1 MKVYEYSGL
10 SGTRVSDLCRR
21 NPVGDPELL
30 KVCRRIFSAVEER
43 GDEAVREYTRR
54 YDGAEIGDARVARA
68 EFESALGKVSPARLE
83 ALQRAASNIRKFHAA
98 QGLSEGMLE
107 VEPGI
112 ACWREQRPIET
123 VGLYVPGGTAVLPS
137 TVLMLGVP
145 ALLAGCPRVVL
156 CTPPRRD
163 GSVTPEVLAAASIAG
178 IHEVFRIGGA
188 QAIGALC
195 VGTSSVPRVDK
206 VLGPGSPVVQTAK
219 LLAQQRGVAIDMV
232 AGPSEVLVVADD
244 SARPDFVAADLISQA
259 EHGADSL
266 AILVSPSRELI
277 DGVQRELELRLENLP
292 RRDLAGEALR
302 SSFALRTSS
311 LEQAMEFANRY
322 APEHLILQLGEPKR
336 WAARVQSA
344 GSVFLGPWS
353 PEVAG
358 DYASGTNHTL
368 PTSGLA
374 RSFSGVSLDSFV
386 KKITF
391 QELSREGLRSLAPT
405 LEVMAE
411 LEQLEGHRRA
421 VEVRIRCMGAGR
433 VPAGD

>member
-1 MKVYEYSGL
+1 MNVYDYSRL
-10 SGTRVSDLCRR
+10 SGRQISNLCRR
-21 NPVGDPELL
+21 NPVGDPDLL
-30 KVCRRIFSAVEER
+30 KVCSRIFSAVEEK
-43 GDEAVREYTRR
+43 GDDAVREYTLRFDR
-54 YDGAEIGDARVARA
+54 AEIREPRVART
-68 EFESALGKVSPARLE
+68 EFESALGQVSPVRLE
-83 ALQRAASNIRKFHAA
+83 ALQRAASNIRAFHAA
-98 QGLSEGMLE
+98 QGLREGILE

-112 ACWREQRPIET
+112 TCWREQRPIER

-145 ALLAGCPRVVL
+145 AMLAGCPRVVL
-156 CTPPRRD
+156 CTPPRGD

-178 IHEVFRIGGA
+178 IREVFRIGGA
-188 QAIGALC
+188 QAIAALC
-195 VGTSSVPRVDK
+195 FGTSSVPRVDK
-206 VLGPGSPVVQTAK
+206 ILGPGSPVVQTAK

-244 SARPDFVAADLISQA
+244 TARPGFVAADLISQA

-266 AILVSPSRELI
+266 AILASPSLEVIDRVKREL
-277 DGVQRELELRLENLP
+277 DLRLGDLP
-292 RRDLAGEALR
+292 RRDMAAAALG
-302 SSFALRTSS
+302 SSFAVRTSS
-311 LEQAMEFANRY
+311 LEEALEFANRY
-322 APEHLILQLGEPKR
+322 APEHLILQVREPKR
-336 WAARVQSA
+336 WVERVQAA

-421 VEVRIRCMGAGR
+421 VEVRIGSGEAGR
-433 VPAGD
+433 IPAGD

>member
-1 MKVYEYSGL
+1 MKVYDYSRL
-10 SGTRVSDLCRR
+10 SDRQVSDLCRR
-21 NPVGDPELL
+21 NPVDDPDLL
-30 KVCRRIFSAVEER
+30 RVCSRIFSAVEEN

-54 YDGAEIGDARVARA
+54 FDGADFGDTRVSRV
-68 EFESALGKVSPARLE
+68 EMDSALREVDPARRKALE
-83 ALQRAASNIRKFHAA
+83 RAASNIRAFHAA
-98 QGLSEGMLE
+98 QGLREGILE

-112 ACWREQRPIET
+112 ACWREQRPIES

-137 TVLMLGVP
+137 TVLMLGIP
-145 ALLAGCPRVVL
+145 AVLAGCSRVVL

-163 GSVTPEVLAAASIAG
+163 GSVTHEVLVAASVAG
-178 IHEVFRIGGA
+178 IQEVFRIGGA
-188 QAIGALC
+188 QAIAALC
-195 VGTSSVPRVDK
+195 FGTSSVPRVDK
-206 VLGPGSPVVQTAK
+206 ILGPGSSVVQTAK

-232 AGPSEVLVVADD
+232 AGPSEVLVVADRT
-244 SARPDFVAADLISQA
+244 ARPDFVAADLISQA
-259 EHGADSL
+259 EHGSDSL
-266 AILVSPSRELI
+266 AVLVSDSRELI
-277 DGVQRELELRLENLP
+277 SRVNRELDLRLKDLP
-292 RRDLAGEALR
+292 RRDLAGEALE
-302 SSFALRTSS
+302 SSFALRTTS
-311 LEQAMEFANRY
+311 LEEAMEFANRY
-322 APEHLILQLGEPKR
+322 APEHLILQLHEPRR
-336 WAARVQSA
+336 WVARVQAA

-374 RSFSGVSLDSFV
+374 RSFSGVSLDTFV

-391 QELSREGLRSLAPT
+391 QELSRSGLRSLAPT

-421 VEVRIRCMGAGR
+421 VEVRIGKADAGP

>member
-1 MKVYEYSGL
+1 M
-10 SGTRVSDLCRR
+10 
-21 NPVGDPELL
+21 
-30 KVCRRIFSAVEER
+30 
-43 GDEAVREYTRR
+43 
-54 YDGAEIGDARVARA
+54 
-68 EFESALGKVSPARLE
+68 SPARLR
-83 ALQRAASNIRKFHAA
+83 ALERAASNIRTFHAA
-98 QGLSEGMLE
+98 QGLREGVLE

-112 ACWREQRPIET
+112 SCWREQRPIES

-145 ALLAGCPRVVL
+145 AVLAGCPRVAL

-163 GSVTPEVLAAASIAG
+163 GSVTREVLAAASIAG

-188 QAIGALC
+188 QAIAALC
-195 VGTSSVPRVDK
+195 FGTSSVPRVDK
-206 VLGPGSPVVQTAK
+206 ILGPGSPVVQTAK
-219 LLAQQRGVAIDMV
+219 LLAQQRGMAIDMV
-232 AGPSEVLVVADD
+232 AGPSEVLVVADHT
-244 SARPDFVAADLISQA
+244 ARPGYVAADLISQA
-259 EHGADSL
+259 EHGGDSL
-266 AILVSPSRELI
+266 AILVSTSGELISRVDRELN
-277 DGVQRELELRLENLP
+277 LRLEDLP
-292 RRDLAGEALR
+292 RRDLAREALGA
-302 SSFALRTSS
+302 SFALRTSS
-311 LEQAMEFANRY
+311 PEEAMEFANRY
-322 APEHLILQLGEPKR
+322 APEHLILQLREPRR
-336 WAARVQSA
+336 WAARVQAA

-391 QELSREGLRSLAPT
+391 QELSRAGLRSLAPT
-405 LEVMAE
+405 LEVMAD

-421 VEVRIRCMGAGR
+421 VEVRVRGAR

>member
-1 MKVYEYSGL
+1 MKVYEFSGL
-10 SGTRVSDLCRR
+10 SETQVSDLCRR
-21 NPVGDPELL
+21 NPVGASELL
-30 KVCRRIFSAVEER
+30 KVCGRIFSAIGES

-54 YDGAEIGDARVARA
+54 FDGAEIGDARVVRT
-68 EFESALGKVSPARLE
+68 EFESALAKVSPTRLE

-98 QGLSEGMLE
+98 QGLSEGILE

-112 ACWREQRPIET
+112 ACWREPRPIET

-145 ALLAGCPRVVL
+145 AVLAGCPRVVL

-188 QAIGALC
+188 QAIAALC
-195 VGTSSVPRVDK
+195 VGTSTVPRVDK
-206 VLGPGSPVVQTAK
+206 ILGPGSPIVQTAK

-277 DGVQRELELRLENLP
+277 DRVKRELDLCLESLP

-311 LEQAMEFANRY
+311 LARAMEFANRY
-322 APEHLILQLGEPKR
+322 APEHLILQLSEPKR

-421 VEVRIRCMGAGR
+421 VEVRIRCKDAGR

>member
-10 SGTRVSDLCRR
+10 SEIQVSDLCRR

-30 KVCRRIFSAVEER
+30 KVCGRIFSAVEER

-54 YDGAEIGDARVARA
+54 FDGAEIGDARVART
-68 EFESALGKVSPARLE
+68 EFDSALGKVPPARLE
-83 ALQRAASNIRKFHAA
+83 ALQRAASNIRKFHAG
-98 QGLSEGMLE
+98 QGLSEGILE

-112 ACWREQRPIET
+112 ACWREHRPIET

-145 ALLAGCPRVVL
+145 ASLAGCPRVVL

-266 AILVSPSRELI
+266 AVLVSPARELI
-277 DGVQRELELRLENLP
+277 DRVERELDLRLEDLP

-421 VEVRIRCMGAGR
+421 VEVRIRREDTGR

>member
-1 MKVYEYSGL
+1 MKIYDYSRL
-10 SGTRVSDLCRR
+10 TGTQASDLCRR
-21 NPVGDPELL
+21 NPVGDPDLL
-30 KVCRRIFSAVEER
+30 QVCSRIFSSVEEN

-54 YDGAEIGDARVARA
+54 FDGAEIGESRVLRA
-68 EFESALGKVSPARLE
+68 EFESALGQVSPARQE
-83 ALQRAASNIRKFHAA
+83 ALQRAASNIRAFHAA
-98 QGLSEGMLE
+98 QGLREGILE

-112 ACWREQRPIET
+112 ACWREQRPIEK

-145 ALLAGCPRVVL
+145 AVLAGCPRVAL
-156 CTPPRRD
+156 CTPPRRN

-188 QAIGALC
+188 QAIAALC
-195 VGTSSVPRVDK
+195 CGTSSVPRVDK
-206 VLGPGSPVVQTAK
+206 ILGPGSPVVQTAK

-232 AGPSEVLVVADD
+232 AGPSEVLVVADAT
-244 SARPDFVAADLISQA
+244 ARPDFVAADLISQA
-259 EHGADSL
+259 EHGTDSL
-266 AILVSPSRELI
+266 AILVSPSPELI
-277 DGVQRELELRLENLP
+277 DRVNRELDLRLRDLP
-292 RRDLAGEALR
+292 RRDLAAAALG

-311 LEQAMEFANRY
+311 LEEAMEFANQY
-322 APEHLILQLGEPKR
+322 APEHLILQLREPKR

-405 LEVMAE
+405 LEVLAE

-421 VEVRIRCMGAGR
+421 VEVRIGSGTAGR
-433 VPAGD
+433 TPAGD

>member
-1 MKVYEYSGL
+1 MKVYDYSRL
-10 SGTRVSDLCRR
+10 SGTQISDLCRR
-21 NPVGDPELL
+21 NPVGDPDLL
-30 KVCRRIFSAVEER
+30 KVCSRIFSAVEEK
-43 GDEAVREYTRR
+43 GDDAVRDYTLRF
-54 YDGAEIGDARVARA
+54 DGAEIGEPRVSRT
-68 EFESALGKVSPARLE
+68 EFESALGQVPPARLE
-83 ALQRAASNIRKFHAA
+83 ALQRAASNIRAFHAS
-98 QGLSEGMLE
+98 QGLTEGILE

-112 ACWREQRPIET
+112 ACWREPRPIER

-137 TVLMLGVP
+137 TVLMLGIP
-145 ALLAGCPRVVL
+145 AVLAGCPRAAL

-163 GSVTPEVLAAASIAG
+163 GSVTPEVLAAASVAG
-178 IHEVFRIGGA
+178 IQEVFRIGGA
-188 QAIGALC
+188 QAIAALC
-195 VGTSSVPRVDK
+195 CGTSSVPRVDK
-206 VLGPGSPVVQTAK
+206 ILGPGSPVVQAAK

-232 AGPSEVLVVADD
+232 AGPSEVLVVADEA
-244 SARPDFVAADLISQA
+244 ARPGFVAADLISQA
-259 EHGADSL
+259 EHGADSR
-266 AILVSPSRELI
+266 AILVSPALELI
-277 DGVQRELELRLENLP
+277 DRVQRELALRLGDLP
-292 RRDLAGEALR
+292 RRDLAAAALG
-302 SSFALRTSS
+302 SSFALRTPS
-311 LEQAMEFANRY
+311 LEEAMEFSNRY
-322 APEHLILQLGEPKR
+322 APEHLILQLREPKR

-421 VEVRIRCMGAGR
+421 VEVRIRSGEAGR
-433 VPAGD
+433 TPAGD

>member
-1 MKVYEYSGL
+1 MKVYDYSRL
-10 SGTRVSDLCRR
+10 SETQVSDLCRR
-21 NPVGDPELL
+21 NPVDDPDLL
-30 KVCRRIFSAVEER
+30 KVCSRIFSAVEEK

-54 YDGAEIGDARVARA
+54 FDGAEIGESRISRT
-68 EFESALGKVSPARLE
+68 EFESALGEVSPARLG
-83 ALQRAASNIRKFHAA
+83 ALERAASNIRKFHAA
-98 QGLSEGMLE
+98 QGLREGFLE

-112 ACWREQRPIET
+112 VCWREQRPIES

-145 ALLAGCPRVVL
+145 AVLAGCPRVAL

-178 IHEVFRIGGA
+178 ISEVFRIGGA
-188 QAIGALC
+188 QAIAALC
-195 VGTSSVPRVDK
+195 VGTSAVPRVDK
-206 VLGPGSPVVQTAK
+206 ILGPGSPVVQTAK
-219 LLAQQRGVAIDMV
+219 LLAQQRGTAIDMV

-244 SARPDFVAADLISQA
+244 TARPDFVAADLISQA
-259 EHGADSL
+259 EHGADSV

-277 DGVQRELELRLENLP
+277 DRVDRELELRLQDLP
-292 RRDLAGEALR
+292 RRPLAVEALG
-302 SSFALRTSS
+302 SGFSLRTSS
-311 LEQAMEFANRY
+311 LEEALEFTNRY
-322 APEHLILQLGEPKR
+322 APEHLILQLREPKR

-421 VEVRIRCMGAGR
+421 VEVRIRREDAGP
-433 VPAGD
+433 VQAGD

>member
-1 MKVYEYSGL
+1 MKVYDYSRL
-10 SGTRVSDLCRR
+10 SETQVSDLCRR
-21 NPVGDPELL
+21 NPVDDPDLW
-30 KVCRRIFSAVEER
+30 KVCSRIFSAVEKK

-54 YDGAEIGDARVARA
+54 FDGAEIGDARVART
-68 EFESALGKVSPARLE
+68 EFESALGEVSPARLG
-83 ALQRAASNIRKFHAA
+83 ALERAASNIRKFHAA
-98 QGLSEGMLE
+98 QGLKEEFLE

-112 ACWREQRPIET
+112 GCWREQRPIES

-145 ALLAGCPRVVL
+145 AVLAGCPRVAL

-188 QAIGALC
+188 QAIAALC
-195 VGTSSVPRVDK
+195 FGTTSVPRVDK
-206 VLGPGSPVVQTAK
+206 ILGPGSAVVQTAK

-232 AGPSEVLVVADD
+232 AGPSEVLVVADRT
-244 SARPDFVAADLISQA
+244 ARPDFVAADLISQA

-266 AILVSPSRELI
+266 AILVSTSRELI
-277 DGVQRELELRLENLP
+277 SRVNRELDLRLEDLP

-302 SSFALRTSS
+302 SSFSLRTSS
-311 LEQAMEFANRY
+311 LEEALEFTNRY
-322 APEHLILQLGEPKR
+322 APEHLILQLREPKR
-336 WAARVQSA
+336 WAARVQAA

-421 VEVRIRCMGAGR
+421 VEVRIRCEDAGR